1 MFISDISIKRPI
13 MISMLLIVFLLFG
26 TIAYF
31 TLNLDLMPDVSFP
44 IITIQTIYAGA
55 GPQEIE
61 LQVTKKIEDAVSS
74 ISNIDAL
81 TSYSMESV
89 SYVVIQFDLNKN
101 VDIANQEAKD
111 KIDAILNQLPKD
123 SERPIVQKFDMNEQ
137 PILDIILSGDVEM
150 TKLYDIAEKI
160 LKDRFSQFEGI
171 ANVDIT
177 GGGKREIRVNLDN
190 RVVFQNKINLSQIA
204 GMLQMQNMDMPGG
217 HFKQRSQEY
226 SVRLKG
232 EFDSIETLKQLKVPT
247 GFGMKR
253 LEDIAEV
260 ADESEEVRVRTSYFD
275 NVRQVGSENVVM
287 LGIMKSKDG
296 NTVEA
301 ARAIKAALP
310 EIEKTLPKGCN
321 LNVVTDKSLMIE
333 GSVEDTL
340 SNIIMGIV
348 LTGLVLLFFLHDL
361 RSTIIVALSMPMSI
375 LSTFLLLQL
384 SGYTL
389 NLMTLMGLSTSVGIL
404 VTNSVIVLENI
415 FRHKEMGHNRRIASA
430 AGTAEVAVA
439 VIASTLTNIAVFL
452 PIANMSSMV
461 GQFFKQFAMTVVYA
475 TIFSLLMSFTLTP
488 MMASLIIPEKDEK
501 KHPLGKMLEGIFHSW
516 ESGYKKI
523 LRAILKNKLR
533 SGLVIIASVAIFIG
547 SFGIAKKIGFDF
559 MPKLDEGDIKLE
571 AELPIG
577 ANLSET
583 ADLLKEIELRLQ
595 QFKQV
600 KHIIT
605 ILGQIDQNNQNSNMA
620 RMKIKL
626 IDVTERD
633 ESTDEMVAKFIEVL
647 SDIPN
652 TQLRISATA
661 TIGGGRE
668 PVDFTLMGQD
678 MQELEKYKTQILEK
692 IHDVPGMINLNTSSR
707 AGKPEI
713 TITPDREKLA
723 STGISIYDMALA
735 VRSALEGLVTTK
747 YKDDGE
753 EYDIRVSFNDETVN
767 SLPEIENIPIVG
779 HDATYRISQL
789 AKIEFTEGFS
799 RILHKDKYKMIEF
812 TAGTAP
818 GVALGDVT
826 NELDLRLSEIKEKM
840 PEGYQIKWAGMA
852 EIMKDT
858 IRDMLFTFVV
868 ALLLT
873 YMLLAAI
880 LESLTQPL
888 LIMGTVPL
896 AMVGVFGGLYIS
908 GVSMNSISMMAIV
921 MLLGIVV
928 NNAILLLDYTNILVR
943 EKGKNVHDALLE
955 ACPTKLKPILMSSIA
970 IILGMLPMAMG
981 IGASGKEFRQPMGIV
996 SIGGLVVSTLLSLL
1010 VIPTLYNLT
1019 TRIKKANV
1027 KPSALK

>member
-1 MFISDISIKRPI
+1 

-31 TLNLDLMPDVSFP
+31 TLNLDLMPDVTFP
-44 IITIQTIYAGA
+44 VITIQTIYAGA

-74 ISNIDAL
+74 ISNIDEL

-89 SYVVIQFDLNKN
+89 SFVVIQFDLNKD

-111 KIDAILNQLPKD
+111 KIDAVLNQLPKD

-137 PILDIILSGDVEM
+137 PILDILLSGDLEM
-150 TKLYDIAEKI
+150 TELYTIAEKT

-171 ANVDIT
+171 ANVNIT
-177 GGGKREIRVNLDN
+177 GGGKREIRINLDN
-190 RVVFQNKINLSQIA
+190 RVVFQNKINLSQLA

-217 HFKQRSQEY
+217 HFKQRAEEY

-232 EFDSIETLKQLKVPT
+232 EFDNIETIKQLKVPT
-247 GFGMKR
+247 GFGLKP
-253 LEDIAEV
+253 LNEIADV
-260 ADESEEVRVRTSYFD
+260 VDESEEVRVRSSYFD
-275 NVRQVGSENVVM
+275 NLRQVGSDNVVM
-287 LGIMKSKDG
+287 LGLLKSKDG

-301 ARAIKAALP
+301 ARAIKEALP
-310 EIEKTLPKGCN
+310 AIEKSLPAGCN
-321 LNVVTDKSLMIE
+321 LNIVTDKSLMIE

-340 SNIIMGIV
+340 SNILMGII

-375 LSTFLLLQL
+375 LSTFLLLQVY
-384 SGYTL
+384 GFTL

-404 VTNSVIVLENI
+404 VSNSVIVLENI
-415 FRHKEMGHNRRIASA
+415 FRHKEMGHNRKVA
-430 AGTAEVAVA
+430 AAVGTAEVTVA
-439 VIASTLTNIAVFL
+439 VLASTLTNIAVFL

-461 GQFFKQFAMTVVYA
+461 GQFFKEFALTVVFA
-475 TIFSLLMSFTLTP
+475 TLFSLLISFTLTP
-488 MMASLIIPEKDEK
+488 MMASLIIPEHDKK
-501 KHPLGKMLEGIFHSW
+501 KHPLGQKLEAIFHAW
-516 ESGYKKI
+516 ENSYQKI
-523 LRAILKNKLR
+523 LAVIIKTKFR
-533 SGLVIIASVAIFIG
+533 SGLVIIIAIAIFIG
-547 SFGIAKKIGFDF
+547 SFGFAKNIGFDF

-577 ANLSET
+577 TNLDET
-583 ADLLKEIELRLQ
+583 ATLLKEIELRLRE
-595 QFKQV
+595 FEQV
-600 KHIIT
+600 RHVIT
-605 ILGQIDQNNQNSNMA
+605 ILGQINNMNQNTNMA
-620 RMKIKL
+620 LMQIKL
-626 IDVTERD
+626 VDVADRNET
-633 ESTDEMVAKFIEVL
+633 TDEMVTKFIETLADV
-647 SDIPN
+647 PN
-652 TQLRISATA
+652 AQLRISATA

-668 PVDFTLMGQD
+668 PVNFTLMGQE
-678 MQELEKYKTQILEK
+678 MVELEKYKGQILER
-692 IHDVPGMINLNTSSR
+692 IHDVPGLTNLNTSSR

-723 STGISIYDMALA
+723 STGVSVYDMALA
-735 VRSALEGLVTTK
+735 LRSALEGLVTTK
-747 YKDDGE
+747 YKDAGE
-753 EYDIRVSFNDETVN
+753 EYDIRVSFADETVN
-767 SLPEIENIPIVG
+767 SLPEIENIAIVG
-779 HDATYRISQL
+779 KDATYRIAQL

-818 GVALGDVT
+818 DVALGDIT
-826 NELDLRLSEIKEKM
+826 DEINLRLSDLKL
-840 PEGYQIKWAGMA
+840 PEGYKISWTGMA
-852 EIMKDT
+852 KIMKDT
-858 IRDMLFTFVV
+858 ISDMGFTFLV

-896 AMVGVFGGLYIS
+896 ALIGVFGGLYMS

-943 EKGKNVHDALLE
+943 EKGKSVHDALLE
-955 ACPTKLKPILMSSIA
+955 ACPVKLKPILMSSIA
-970 IILGMLPMAMG
+970 IILGMLPMALG
-981 IGASGKEFRQPMGIV
+981 IGTSGKEFRQPMGIV
-996 SIGGLVVSTLLSLL
+996 SIGGLVVSTILSLI

-1019 TRIKKANV
+1019 TRANKV
-1027 KPSALK
+1027 NSEQASSR